1 MSNATQISVTASGNV
16 ATDFTTDDA
25 KTTSPVGN
33 ILIVSADD
41 TIQNNDSGVRTIGGD
56 DGMSGRPAANEIR
69 VEITNRL
76 QGITTVEFDVATT
89 GDIITFGLGGTAAVY
104 RIEFDVVGIE
114 TTTGLGVG
122 YSVDAT
128 ARTNGTVAVIIQ
140 TPNKDADEDLD
151 DANNNDDSLGD
162 ANMDVIAD
170 SNNIILRATGVAG
183 TIISYSAVGI
193 YVRVLTP

>member
-16 ATDFTTDDA
+16 ATDFTTDDG
-25 KTTSPVGN
+25 KTTSPVN
-33 ILIVSADD
+33 NVLIVSADD
-41 TIQNNDSGVRTIGGD
+41 TIQNNDSGVRTIGND

-76 QGITTVEFDVATT
+76 QGIATVEFDVATT
-89 GDIITFGLGGTAAVY
+89 GDIITFGLGATAAVY

-114 TTTGLGVG
+114 TTSGLGVG

-128 ARTNGTVAVIIQ
+128 ARTNGTVATIIQ
-140 TPNKDADEDLD
+140 TPNKDADEDQDLPGMV
-151 DANNNDDSLGD
+151 NSLAAAD
-162 ANMDVIAD
+162 VNVIAD
-170 SNNIILRATGVAG
+170 SNNIILRATGV
-183 TIISYSAVGI
+183 TLRTISYSAVGI